1 MNPTKIAVFCTLII
15 YCLVPAACA
24 QKPKQVLEWVN
35 TIRPVSKNFYSEIP
49 FEYRNDHIIIKVKIK
64 NEVYDYVFD
73 TGGYN
78 DITDDIQR
86 KNNFPLLTT
95 QTVGSA
101 NQLKSKVNIV
111 KVDSLSIGD
120 LVITDLA
127 ALQMNFEN
135 LPSMC
140 GINGA
145 LIGASIIKN
154 FCWQI
159 DFPAK
164 KIIVTD
170 DFSRLPLP
178 ANAIKVP
185 VTFNERL
192 MPYIEAT
199 LNGKTDRYMFD
210 LGSSSLISQTEKTA
224 RRYIKDKQTIGIYG
238 GAIEGGNGVVK
249 LAVNIYGAETVEI
262 GNSVVYKGKPVV
274 YTALSNENLIGNP
287 IIKGFIVTLNF
298 KDNELYLS
306 PVPDPKAKEGWHS
319 FGFKPEYKNG
329 KIVITSIYEGMSA
342 QEAGLE
348 INDEITAMDDQPLA
362 CNSYCDCKPFLDSL
376 LQNNSSLRLEV
387 KGSSGIKKVVLT
399 KEKVY

>member
-1 MNPTKIAVFCTLII
+1 MSLTKITVLCILIV
-15 YCLVPAACA
+15 YCLAPAASA
-24 QKPKQVLEWVN
+24 QKPKQVLEWIN
-35 TIRPVSKNFYSEIP
+35 TIRPASKNFYSEIP
-49 FEYRNDHIIIKVKIK
+49 FEYRNDHIIIKVKIGNK
-64 NEVYDYVFD
+64 VYDYVFD

-86 KNNFPLLTT
+86 KNNFPVLTT

-101 NQLKSKVNIV
+101 NQLKSRVNIV

-159 DFPAK
+159 DFPRK

-170 DFSRLPLP
+170 DFSRLSLP
-178 ANAIKVP
+178 ANSIKVP

-199 LNGKTDRYMFD
+199 LNGKPDRYMFD
-210 LGSSSLISQTEKTA
+210 LGSSSLVSQTEKMA
-224 RRYIKDKQTIGIYG
+224 KKYLKDKPTLGIYG

-249 LAVNIYGAETVEI
+249 LPVNIYEAETVEI
-262 GNSVVYKGKPVV
+262 GNSVVYKNKPVV
-274 YTALSNENLIGNP
+274 YTALSNENLVGNP
-287 IIKGFIVTLNF
+287 IIKAFIVTLNF
-298 KDNELYLS
+298 ANNELYLT
-306 PVPDPKAKEGWHS
+306 PIPDTKAKEGWQS
-319 FGFKPEYKNG
+319 FGLKPEYKNG
-329 KIVITSIYEGMSA
+329 KIVITSIYEGMPA
-342 QEAGLE
+342 QAAGLE
-348 INDEITAMDDQPLA
+348 INDEILTINDQPLG
-362 CNSYCDCKPFLDSL
+362 CTNYCDCKPVIDAI
-376 LQNNSSLRLEV
+376 LQTNTSILLEV
-387 KGSSGIKKVVLT
+387 KGSSGTKKVKLD
-399 KEKVY
+399 KKKVY